1 MNFSKTEESENESGR
16 DLFARLLSQKSKPQ
30 NENNSNEKMPLSQVK
45 SQSNPAIIQ
54 ELEKILHISKP
65 FNLDQTILANS
76 IANHDIIEIFGRI
89 GAGKSE
95 LLMHFMS
102 RCLLPPKW
110 RIPKKK
116 NPNQSDQVDYI
127 GKIDILIVYNSIL
140 LLNKRKNFNI
150 RSRFKSMFMPRKQ
163 CRVRKSTKGVSRSNR
178 CQIKHRPTV

>member
-30 NENNSNEKMPLSQVK
+30 NENNSNDKMPFSQVK
-45 SQSNPAIIQ
+45 SQSNPAIIH

-65 FNLDQTILANS
+65 FNLDQTILPNS

-89 GAGKSE
+89 GTGKSE

-127 GKIDILIVYNSIL
+127 GKIDVLIAYNSIL
-140 LLNKRKNFNI
+140 LLNKRENFNI

-178 CQIKHRPTV
+178 CQIKHRTTV